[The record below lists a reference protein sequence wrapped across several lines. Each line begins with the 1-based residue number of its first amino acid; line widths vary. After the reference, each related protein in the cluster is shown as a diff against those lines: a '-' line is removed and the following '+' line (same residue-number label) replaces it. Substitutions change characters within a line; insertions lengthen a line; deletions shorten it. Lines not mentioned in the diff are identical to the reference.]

1 VPGARRYGS
10 GMDTATAQTA
20 LDAERSRLLRDL
32 AHLRGELVDPG
43 RDSAERLGA
52 GSDDAVEAIGNELDE
67 GMEQDL
73 QASLDE
79 VDAALQRLV
88 AGTYGTCVDCGQPIP
103 DQRLTALPASARC
116 IECQSTAERR

>member
-1 VPGARRYGS
+1 MPGARRYGS

>member
-1 VPGARRYGS
+1 
-10 GMDTATAQTA
+10 MDTATAQTA

>member
-1 VPGARRYGS
+1 MPGARRYGS

-20 LDAERSRLLRDL
+20 LDTERERLLRDL

-52 GSDDAVEAIGNELDE
+52 GSDDAVEASGNEFDE
-67 GMEQDL
+67 GLEQDL

-88 AGTYGTCVDCGQPIP
+88 DGTYGSCVDCGQPIP
-103 DQRLTALPASARC
+103 DQRLAALPASARC